1 MSHAG
6 GSMYIHSSQ
15 QHHPLNQQIF
25 KTSVDGLR
33 TLPPHD
39 TQVFS
44 YYNTVQVSPLHPLP
58 SIFKNE
64 KLKFR

>member
-1 MSHAG
+1 MPHAG

-33 TLPPHD
+33 TLPPTRH
-39 TQVFS
+39 TGILVLQYS
-44 YYNTVQVSPLHPLP
+44 TSKPPPSPPIH
-58 SIFKNE
+58 IQK
-64 KLKFR
+64 